1 MGKGALLTIWIVAS
15 LAWIAVAA
23 YLCLGSWPRL
33 PIDMI
38 LQIPRPGPASMVRIR
53 GHVMRYALLGVLPPL
68 AVFLFGRLA
77 GTFGGADHCL
87 WTRVP
92 PISDCPLQSGAVAL
106 KASLC

>member
-23 YLCLGSWPRL
+23 NLCLGSWPHL
-33 PIDMI
+33 PMDMSPTDPSTRAA
-38 LQIPRPGPASMVRIR
+38 LDGAIR

-77 GTFGGADHCL
+77 L
-87 WTRVP
+87 WRR
-92 PISDCPLQSGAVAL
+92 
-106 KASLC
+106 